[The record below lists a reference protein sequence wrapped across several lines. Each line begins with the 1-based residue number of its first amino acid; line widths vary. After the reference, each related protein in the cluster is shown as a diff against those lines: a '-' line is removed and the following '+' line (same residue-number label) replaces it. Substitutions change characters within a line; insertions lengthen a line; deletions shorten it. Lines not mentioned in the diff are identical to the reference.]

1 MQINLEKI
9 KKLPPDVKKDFF
21 KMYLK
26 YSEKKQEETVRKD
39 FLAFVKYIWPDF
51 IQGHHHKIIAEKFNA
66 MAEGKLKRLIVNMP
80 PRHTKSEFAS
90 SLLPAWMIGRNPKLK
105 IRRGM
110 INSFF

>member
-39 FLAFVKYIWPDF
+39 FLSFVKYIWPDF
-51 IQGHHHKIIAEKFNA
+51 IQGYHHKIGVIMLCFNHFCRLGRQFIPFIVAEV
-66 MAEGKLKRLIVNMP
+66 GK
-80 PRHTKSEFAS
+80 TQ
-90 SLLPAWMIGRNPKLK
+90 
-105 IRRGM
+105 
-110 INSFF
+110 SFWR